1 MEARSTKQVHG
12 TKKKKPRSETINLA
26 VVKKIPG
33 SSTNT
38 CRSNKVSPPGQEN
51 AQARPRH
58 FLCPQAQKKPG
69 CTGPRKWCPRPK
81 NMLPQ
86 KKRSPY
92 IVITTLTVYIPRIL
106 PRNSASSKHHHPSG
120 LTLPALVGCSVV
132 WTWSFR
138 LRSQHTGMLYTGHK
152 LQAFSTAPCSNTD
165 EKFVLGATKRLI
177 CQLRK
182 LRAQKLLDKTYRF
195 LNLKSPPQKK
205 QQTLGWKKTE
215 LVQQHKHRRSLKGN
229 TNADY
234 PLVNQQCDEPNQPA
248 KLRPEACPLAIA
260 AQMIYGCER
269 S

>member
-1 MEARSTKQVHG
+1 MQVQQSIPTRSRKRTG
-12 TKKKKPRSETINLA
+12 TSPTFS
-26 VVKKIPG
+26 V
-33 SSTNT
+33 
-38 CRSNKVSPPGQEN
+38 PPGPKKN
-51 AQARPRH
+51 R
-58 FLCPQAQKKPG
+58 LCGSKKMVP
-69 CTGPRKWCPRPK
+69 TSK
-81 NMLPQ
+81 NMLPP

-195 LNLKSPPQKK
+195 LNLKSPPQTDCQLRK
-205 QQTLGWKKTE
+205 LA
-215 LVQQHKHRRSLKGN
+215 RRSSWTKHTAFL
-229 TNADY
+229 
-234 PLVNQQCDEPNQPA
+234 
-248 KLRPEACPLAIA
+248 I
-260 AQMIYGCER
+260 
-269 S
+269 

>member
-1 MEARSTKQVHG
+1 
-12 TKKKKPRSETINLA
+12 
-26 VVKKIPG
+26 
-33 SSTNT
+33 
-38 CRSNKVSPPGQEN
+38 
-51 AQARPRH
+51 
-58 FLCPQAQKKPG
+58 
-69 CTGPRKWCPRPK
+69 
-81 NMLPQ
+81 MLPP

-195 LNLKSPPQKK
+195 LNLKSPPQRK

-269 S
+269 SWTILHKDSSQKWYLKINDTGINCRKANVENGNHLKLFILIID